1 MLRSKLSEHV
11 AICTFP
17 RHGIGIHP
25 SDASRREKLPDS
37 LLHPLRADSHMLNSR
52 IAAFRTMTG
61 RLGSIPAEMASQPIL
76 GSMQREGETAIGTA
90 TDMTALLAKQR
101 CRESTAIEKQDG
113 LLPQLQAF
121 TDSHLQ
127 RCGKTTLGF

>member
-1 MLRSKLSEHV
+1 
-11 AICTFP
+11 
-17 RHGIGIHP
+17 
-25 SDASRREKLPDS
+25 
-37 LLHPLRADSHMLNSR
+37 MLNSR

-101 CRESTAIEKQDG
+101 CRESTAIEKKDR
-113 LLPQLQAF
+113 LLAQFKTLRNA
-121 TDSHLQ
+121 HLK
-127 RCGKTTLGF
+127 RG